1 EEIRKR
7 SFPAVM
13 DPEPVF
19 RRAPHLSLDDF
30 VDTSGERFN
39 RVRLAIDWRL
49 DRRAPAR
56 KSASVHSHRSN
67 LGICP
72 SGQQSGQ
79 WRGRGNAAEKWRP
92 HASVAS
98 MLVAQNSDPAA
109 IPQQLDG
116 FAKTLTAFKNFQAKT
131 SPGGTYVPINKTIF

>member
-1 EEIRKR
+1 MSIGSAAFDRLNGGDAHGGVANPIPAPNQNLERFKGYIGWHKDAALVALKEEIRKR

-79 WRGRGNAAEKWRP
+79 W
-92 HASVAS
+92 
-98 MLVAQNSDPAA
+98 
-109 IPQQLDG
+109 
-116 FAKTLTAFKNFQAKT
+116 
-131 SPGGTYVPINKTIF
+131 